1 MSGGGCGGGGLQFRL
16 CWRTNAKLDAQPL
29 SGEDVVVVTKDGR
42 LMYPDVNDNNSDGSG
57 GLMISWAEEPELCSS
72 CNSSSSNPPV
82 PLVNISLLSPEDGR
96 GDIARYLYNFEIPI
110 CSHP

>member
-1 MSGGGCGGGGLQFRL
+1 
-16 CWRTNAKLDAQPL
+16 
-29 SGEDVVVVTKDGR
+29 
-42 LMYPDVNDNNSDGSG
+42 MYPDVNDNNSDGSG
-57 GLMISWAEEPELCSS
+57 GLMISWAEEPELCCSFNS
-72 CNSSSSNPPV
+72 SSSSNPPV